1 MSRSN
6 LDKVLRRIEK
16 SEEKSLK
23 ILFKQ
28 RKDLLKA
35 LEDNERLIESRLNRG
50 ATPQEVKL
58 EQEIDKLTKV
68 RVSHNFLKSK
78 TILYSCLSSAAGD
91 PEDRDVC
98 GPREERGPGAAHEE
112 EER

>member
-68 RVSHNFLKSK
+68 RVSHNFLKQNKFIFLFIIS
-78 TILYSCLSSAAGD
+78 GWR
-91 PEDRDVC
+91 P
-98 GPREERGPGAAHEE
+98 
-112 EER
+112 